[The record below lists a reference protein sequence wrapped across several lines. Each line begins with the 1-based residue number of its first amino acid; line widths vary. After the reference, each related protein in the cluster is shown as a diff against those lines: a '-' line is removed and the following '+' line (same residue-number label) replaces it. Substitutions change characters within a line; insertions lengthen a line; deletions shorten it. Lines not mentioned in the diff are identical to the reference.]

1 MSITLRDLTVEE
13 AELSGPQRDTI
24 IKLQGLSKQ
33 SDNLKATL
41 QDVSLLYRH
50 YEQALY
56 ASVVE
61 SREATHDDVEDT
73 PLELDVG
80 TKED

>member
-13 AELSGPQRDTI
+13 DELSGPQKATV
-24 IKLQGLSKQ
+24 IKLQELSKQ
-33 SDNLKATL
+33 SDNLRATA

-61 SREATHDDVEDT
+61 SREATHDEVEDT
-73 PLELDVG
+73 QLELDVG

>member
-13 AELSGPQRDTI
+13 GELSGPQRDTI

>member
-13 AELSGPQRDTI
+13 DELSGPQKATV
-24 IKLQGLSKQ
+24 IKLQELSKQ
-33 SDNLKATL
+33 SDNLRATA

-50 YEQALY
+50 YENALY
-56 ASVVE
+56 TSVVVK
-61 SREATHDDVEDT
+61 RGGPYDDVEDT